1 MEVDQVANGKPVST
15 LKDTK
20 LNKNLP
26 FVERYRPSGL
36 EDIISHTE
44 IVQTIRKF
52 IEGKTMPHL
61 LFYGPPG
68 TGKTSCM
75 LAVAK
80 EIYGP

>member
-44 IVQTIRKF
+44 IVQTSKYL
-52 IEGKTMPHL
+52 TP
-61 LFYGPPG
+61 
-68 TGKTSCM
+68 
-75 LAVAK
+75 LAL
-80 EIYGP
+80 IDSDIGMY